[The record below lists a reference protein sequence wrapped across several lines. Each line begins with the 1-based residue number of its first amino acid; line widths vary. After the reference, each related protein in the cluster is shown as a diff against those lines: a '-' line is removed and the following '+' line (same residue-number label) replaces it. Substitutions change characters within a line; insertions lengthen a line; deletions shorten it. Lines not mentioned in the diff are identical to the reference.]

1 MHGNSETGGGT
12 SGKSFKRPM
21 YYALLIFLISF
32 ITTFLMFPAAIPRL
46 KRAGITG
53 KDMNKPHQPQV
64 AEMGGLVLAAG
75 FCIGIITAIGIKTF
89 FSHLLSIDLLSMLGA
104 LSVVLVVCLIGVVDD
119 LIRVRQGAKAIFP
132 LVASL
137 PLIATKAGQTIISIP
152 FIGPIDMGLFY
163 SLVLVP
169 IGITGSANA
178 FNMLAGFNGLEAG
191 MGLVAVASLGVIAY
205 SLKSTTALVV
215 LVAALGALIATLRYN
230 WYPSKIFLG
239 DVGTFSIGAIV
250 ATAVIVGN
258 FEMAGVIIII
268 PYAFDAF
275 FKLIHGLPSSGW
287 WGIYKNGK
295 LYCPESGP
303 VGLCQLIMRWSG
315 GITERKLVLVLM
327 GIEAIFGSIAIIVYL
342 WFLT

>member
-1 MHGNSETGGGT
+1 M
-12 SGKSFKRPM
+12 F
-21 YYALLIFLISF
+21 YVLLIFLIAF
-32 ITTFLMFPAAIPRL
+32 FTTFFMFPAAIPRL
-46 KRAGITG
+46 KRAGISG

-64 AEMGGLVLAAG
+64 AEMGGIVLAAG
-75 FCIGIITAIGIKTF
+75 FCTGIITAIGIKTI
-89 FSHLLSIDLLSMLGA
+89 FSHLLTIDLLSMLGA
-104 LSVVLVVCLIGVVDD
+104 LSVVLIVCLIGVVDD
-119 LIRVRQGAKAIFP
+119 LIRVRQGAKALFP
-132 LVASL
+132 LLASL

-152 FIGPIDMGLFY
+152 FIGPVNLGLFY

-191 MGLVAVASLGVIAY
+191 MGLVAMASLGIIAY
-205 SLKSTTALVV
+205 SLRATTSLVV

-250 ATAVIVGN
+250 ATAVILGN
-258 FEMAGVIIII
+258 FEWAGVIIII

-275 FKLIHGLPSSGW
+275 FKLLHRLPSEGW

-315 GITERKLVLVLM
+315 GIAERNLVLLLM
-327 GIEAIFGSIAIIVYL
+327 GIEAIFGVIAIVLYR
-342 WFLT
+342 WFLM